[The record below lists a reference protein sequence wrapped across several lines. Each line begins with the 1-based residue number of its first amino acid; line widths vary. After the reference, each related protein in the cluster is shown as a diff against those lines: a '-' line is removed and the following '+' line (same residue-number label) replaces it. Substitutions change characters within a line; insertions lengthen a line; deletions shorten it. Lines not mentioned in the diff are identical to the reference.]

1 MSDTTTMAA
10 PSNLTENDRK
20 LLVNAWNCFK
30 TTPSVDN
37 TRLQTMGNY
46 KTPASATACYL
57 AARKKML
64 NADGAKMIDN
74 DRKLIVMAW
83 QCFRAPP

>member
-1 MSDTTTMAA
+1 MDYI
-10 PSNLTENDRK
+10 K
-20 LLVNAWNCFK
+20 LQA
-30 TTPSVDN
+30 
-37 TRLQTMGNY
+37 MGNY

-64 NADGAKMIDN
+64 ADNGKMTDN

-83 QCFRAPP
+83 YALLRIDFLMSVRHR